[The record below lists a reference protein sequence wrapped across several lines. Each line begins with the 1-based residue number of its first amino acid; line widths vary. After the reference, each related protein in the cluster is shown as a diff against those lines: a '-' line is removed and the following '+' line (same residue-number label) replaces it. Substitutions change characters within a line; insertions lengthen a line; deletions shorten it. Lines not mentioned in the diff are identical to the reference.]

1 MLGALNQRGEPAGAA
16 APGPRQA
23 AAGARDGAGRV
34 AMNISLLAVF
44 RRDLVC
50 QQVVEMVTA
59 DLEDALSRL
68 DRRRLEKH
76 LAGCPLCTESLAQT
90 RETIRLAGRLEPEDL
105 SPEMRSDLTEGYLSW
120 LPDRQGARAS
130 G

>member
-1 MLGALNQRGEPAGAA
+1 
-16 APGPRQA
+16 
-23 AAGARDGAGRV
+23 
-34 AMNISLLAVF
+34 MNISLLGVF

-59 DLEDALSRL
+59 YLEDALSRS

-76 LAGCPLCTESLAQT
+76 LSGCPLCTEYLAQM

-105 SPEMRSDLTEGYLSW
+105 SPEMRSDLTEVYRRW
-120 LPDRQGARAS
+120 LAG